1 MAPAL
6 LAFSLVLA
14 GCAKREDAVTEAT
27 RGNVLLLG
35 NGADPPDLDPQLAQG
50 IPESNIIDF
59 LFEGL
64 VDVDEADL
72 HPVPGVAERWDISPD
87 GLTYTF
93 HLRPDARWSDGRPVT
108 AGDFYQSFH
117 RILSPAFASEIADQ
131 LYIYVAGAEAFFQ
144 GREKDF
150 SKVGFQVID
159 PLTLRITLVHR
170 TPYFLQILSEREGFP
185 VRVDVVGR
193 FGDVLRRGSR
203 WTLPGNLVGNGRYV
217 LREWKPNQYVEIA
230 RSTTY
235 WGRDQIKL
243 QAVRF
248 FPIEEAVAEEAA
260 FRSGQLHVTST
271 LPTDRIS
278 EYRTRNSPLLKL
290 APLSAVY
297 YYMCNTLRPPFNDVR
312 VRRALALSL
321 DRERIVE
328 DVSRGGERPAY
339 TFTPDGMDGFTSEA
353 RLPRDAEEARGLLA
367 QAGYPGGRGFPKVT
381 LLYNTAENHRAI
393 AEAIQ
398 QIWRKTLNIDIDL
411 YNQEWKVYLDSM
423 HMKNF
428 QICRSALVIDPYDP
442 YQYLRSFESNSGF
455 NDSGWAN
462 PEYDRL
468 LEEGISLPDRA
479 ERFEKYQKA
488 EAILLR
494 DMPII
499 PIYFYTHHYLIRPE
513 VRNWADNLIEIPALG
528 QAWLQD

>member
-1 MAPAL
+1 
-6 LAFSLVLA
+6 
-14 GCAKREDAVTEAT
+14 
-27 RGNVLLLG
+27 
-35 NGADPPDLDPQLAQG
+35 LAQG
-50 IPESNIIDF
+50 IPESNIVDF

-64 VDVDEADL
+64 VDVDPSDL
-72 HPVPGVAERWDISPD
+72 HPVPGVAESWDISPD

-108 AGDFYQSFH
+108 AGDFYRSFQ
-117 RILSPAFASEIADQ
+117 RILAPAFASEIADQ
-131 LYIYVAGAEAFFQ
+131 LYIYVAGAEDFFK
-144 GREKDF
+144 GRQKDF
-150 SKVGFQVID
+150 SKVGFQVVD

-170 TPYFLQILSEREGFP
+170 TPFFLQILSEREAFP
-185 VRVDVVGR
+185 VRIDVLAR

-203 WTLPGNLVGNGRYV
+203 WTRPGNLVGNGPYV
-217 LREWKPNQYVEIA
+217 LREWKPNQFVEMA
-230 RSTTY
+230 KSPTY
-235 WGRDQIKL
+235 WGRDRIKL

-248 FPIEEAVAEEAA
+248 FPIEEQVAEEAA

-271 LPTDRIS
+271 LAPDRIA
-278 EYRTRNSPLLKL
+278 EYQARKSPLLRL
-290 APLSAVY
+290 APLSGVY

-321 DRERIVE
+321 DRERIVK
-328 DVSRGGERPAY
+328 DVSKGGERPAY
-339 TFTPDGMDGFTSEA
+339 TFTPDGMDGFTSES
-353 RLPRDAEEARGLLA
+353 RIPRDVGEARRLLA
-367 QAGYPGGRGFPKVT
+367 EAGYPGGRGFPRVT
-381 LLYNTAENHRAI
+381 LLFNTAENHRAI

-398 QIWRKTLNIDIDL
+398 QIWRRTLDIDVDL

-442 YQYLRSFESNSGF
+442 YQYLRAFESNSGF
-455 NDSGWAN
+455 NDSGWSN

-468 LEEGISLPDRA
+468 LEDGIALSERA
-479 ERFEKYQKA
+479 RRFEKYQEA

-499 PIYFYTHHYLIRPE
+499 PIYFYTHRYLIRPE
-513 VRNWADNLIEIPALG
+513 VRDWSDNLIETPPLG